1 MQSYARYLCY
11 MAQINSD
18 VVCPD
23 YTLSP
28 RPAPP
33 PASPFKS
40 LPALWSSE
48 LESKTAFDPCLTWD
62 HPKLVTFMLQDKTQG
77 LGLNIRSV
85 LLSGL
90 AFQFLLRF
98 SNLALLLLHK
108 TCTAVIPTFMCS
120 QDILCFFVLCAFTA
134 PISSASN
141 VIFQFLF

>member
-11 MAQINSD
+11 VAQKNSD
-18 VVCPD
+18 AVCPD
-23 YTLSP
+23 YTLPP

-48 LESKTAFDPCLTWD
+48 LESWTAFDSCLSWD
-62 HPKLVTFMLQDKTQG
+62 HPMLVTFMLQDKTQG

-90 AFQFLLRF
+90 TFQFLLRF
-98 SNLALLLLHK
+98 SNLALLLHK
-108 TCTAVIPTFMCS
+108 TCTAVRPTFMCS
-120 QDILCFFVLCAFTA
+120 WDILCFFVLHAFTVT
-134 PISSASN
+134 ISSASN
-141 VIFQFLF
+141 VIFQFLY